1 MLVDDTV
8 EFGFNILLVND
19 EVGDEI
25 KLPVTNKLPLKL
37 LSDYLC
43 NCKNYASESL
53 QLIHNGEVL
62 TTNDIL
68 TKTMSDLNIKEGY
81 RLHFK
86 GALLPPIS
94 IKFVD
99 ESGEVTTLQTN
110 QNEPIGRIL
119 EDYITQQNCQLL
131 LGHMMFQFKTYRGG
145 YLSRL
150 CEDSPTK
157 LGLITG
163 DIIYVIRRFVG
174 DYKDD
179 LDSLVSSIRDHCK
192 DFVNVT
198 PPRKLINQRVTHIHR
213 GIECTIV
220 DYAPSTIG
228 VKTCPVWTVRD
239 IDGEEYCFDKEVLID
254 AFKFQYSGEG
264 VLNALMEYISG
275 ITNIYIAESKYLG
288 EDDSYHDVMLAHL
301 KIQQGFEQTIAFL
314 VKTIGKIADEQLL
327 ASTAKLVRPIQTTLS
342 KLQNMK
348 SIMVESFH
356 EVKVNKPTFEEGNY
370 IFAKQCSKS
379 DITTAPTWE
388 LGIIKS
394 YKEYEDIDG
403 YGPRRTYSILFD
415 SGDLVQ
421 DIEDYQ
427 VILDKE
433 YALSK
438 HVKESEWKGV
448 KHVYDKDSS
457 DPWAREVGWYTV
469 DIKMVKETFVH
480 LSDAL
485 NAYDISQA
493 QSKKADLKE
502 SDLNFPKDRAS
513 LFKALEDGN
522 VDDRIKIMTLEL
534 CLMHTYEWVS
544 DSRMKQICQAVIYW
558 ARLDRM
564 YDLKFGFAWKE
575 ALGHSLDGNTA
586 SAIYCTYIFALILES
601 RKQVSVCSLSKFTM
615 IEIISYF
622 VCLLS

>member
-1 MLVDDTV
+1 MPSLEPMLVDDTV

-53 QLIHNGEVL
+53 QFIHNGEVL

-68 TKTMSDLNIKEGY
+68 TKTMGDLNIKDEY

-220 DYAPSTIG
+220 DYAHP
-228 VKTCPVWTVRD
+228 R
-239 IDGEEYCFDKEVLID
+239 
-254 AFKFQYSGEG
+254 
-264 VLNALMEYISG
+264 
-275 ITNIYIAESKYLG
+275 LG
-288 EDDSYHDVMLAHL
+288 L
-301 KIQQGFEQTIAFL
+301 
-314 VKTIGKIADEQLL
+314 
-327 ASTAKLVRPIQTTLS
+327 
-342 KLQNMK
+342 
-348 SIMVESFH
+348 
-356 EVKVNKPTFEEGNY
+356 
-370 IFAKQCSKS
+370 
-379 DITTAPTWE
+379 
-388 LGIIKS
+388 
-394 YKEYEDIDG
+394 
-403 YGPRRTYSILFD
+403 
-415 SGDLVQ
+415 
-421 DIEDYQ
+421 
-427 VILDKE
+427 
-433 YALSK
+433 K
-438 HVKESEWKGV
+438 HV
-448 KHVYDKDSS
+448 
-457 DPWAREVGWYTV
+457 
-469 DIKMVKETFVH
+469 
-480 LSDAL
+480 
-485 NAYDISQA
+485 Q
-493 QSKKADLKE
+493 
-502 SDLNFPKDRAS
+502 
-513 LFKALEDGN
+513 
-522 VDDRIKIMTLEL
+522 
-534 CLMHTYEWVS
+534 
-544 DSRMKQICQAVIYW
+544 
-558 ARLDRM
+558 
-564 YDLKFGFAWKE
+564 FG
-575 ALGHSLDGNTA
+575 
-586 SAIYCTYIFALILES
+586 
-601 RKQVSVCSLSKFTM
+601 Q
-615 IEIISYF
+615 
-622 VCLLS
+622 